1 MNPLNNRDN
10 LNLSSS
16 HLMIVAGEVS
26 GDSHAAALINALK
39 HLNPA
44 LTFSGLGGP
53 KMQAA
58 GVALDEDLTRF
69 AVVGFLEILKHYG
82 EFRRC
87 FDTFLQNVAQRK
99 PAAVILVDYPGFNL
113 RLAGRLKKMGVKV
126 IYYISPQVWAWKEN
140 RVRFIK
146 KNVDRMLV
154 LFDFEK
160 KFYADRGVEVDFVGH
175 PLADEVDLTSGRE
188 ETLLSVGLSPDKFT
202 IGLLP
207 GSRQKEIESLLP
219 AMIDAAQIMHHEDPR
234 FQFLILKAP
243 NLDEKLFKE
252 YLEQK
257 PFMIKLLDGHF
268 HNGLNACDVC
278 VVTSGTATLETALL
292 LKPMVVVYKTSF
304 FTYFLAKALIKIPYI
319 GLVNVVAGKKIVPE
333 CIQDDANGQK
343 IADELKKIYKNP
355 AEFDKICAELEK
367 VKASL
372 GESGASKRAAENIIQ
387 FLK

>member
-87 FDTFLQNVAQRK
+87 FETFLKNVQERK

-188 ETLLSVGLSPDKFT
+188 ETLLNAGLSPDKFT

-243 NLDEKLFKE
+243 NLDGKLFKK

-268 HNGLNACDVC
+268 HNGLNACDLC